1 MFHFKKGA
9 LPNHLNGRSLNV
21 KVIPTVCN
29 LENMLHKL
37 VELGR
42 DVSKL
47 KQWEKRSYQA
57 YLIEDI
63 KNKILTEHPSSWRSI
78 IRNHILNSR
87 SMDLGA
93 SVIDIYLVAYVAED
107 FGIGRERFFQYV
119 KDNNISDK
127 DNSANA
133 IWQVGI
139 GDGVYLGLINQ
150 DGSVKDWDFMKK
162 WIHNS

>member
-1 MFHFKKGA
+1 MFQLKKVV
-9 LPNHLNGRSLNV
+9 LPDHLNGRSLNV

-37 VELGR
+37 VEKGG

-57 YLIEDI
+57 YLIDDI
-63 KNKILTEHPSSWRSI
+63 KNNILTEHPSSWRST
-78 IRNHILNSR
+78 IRSHILNSR

-93 SVIDIYLVAYVAED
+93 SVIDIYLVAYVAEN
-107 FGIGRERFFQYV
+107 FGKGKERFFQYV

-133 IWQVGI
+133 IWQVGK
-139 GDGVYLGLINQ
+139 GDGVYIGILNQ
-150 DGSVKDWDFMKK
+150 DGSVKDWDFIKE
-162 WIHNS
+162 WIHIQ